1 MDFAEEAVRVCLR
14 RWRYLQVHFPLD
26 LANEVAEIRVHL
38 PLEQSNLRIIIDS

>member
-26 LANEVAEIRVHL
+26 LANEVAEINFL
-38 PLEQSNLRIIIDS
+38 LLLNLLIIIDN